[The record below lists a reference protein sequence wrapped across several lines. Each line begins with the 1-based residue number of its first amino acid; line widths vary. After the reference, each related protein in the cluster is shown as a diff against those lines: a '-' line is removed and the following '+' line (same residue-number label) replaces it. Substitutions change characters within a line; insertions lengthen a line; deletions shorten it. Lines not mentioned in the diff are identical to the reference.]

1 MAENI
6 QTDTHGEKPF
16 KGERIRGRADNDEGT
31 VCKRSRRSYK
41 EFLRRFAVLR
51 EEVHADYDSF
61 DMGYYAYGLSLYGNM
76 PLIEPLETRETY
88 KIRDFVIVLDTS
100 YSVSGELVEHF
111 LQETFT
117 ILTES
122 DSFFVRNKIRII
134 QCDDSV
140 KTDEEITDEKQIK
153 PLLNKFTLVGG
164 GGTDFRPAF
173 SYVRELLDKGELKN
187 MCGLIYFTDGKGIFP
202 AKCPSYKCAFCVGLV
217 HMRGNEVPPWAMQ
230 VELEE
235 TI

>member
-1 MAENI
+1 
-6 QTDTHGEKPF
+6 
-16 KGERIRGRADNDEGT
+16 
-31 VCKRSRRSYK
+31 
-41 EFLRRFAVLR
+41 
-51 EEVHADYDSF
+51 
-61 DMGYYAYGLSLYGNM
+61 M

-202 AKCPSYKCAFCVGLV
+202 AKCPSYKCAFVSVGAYE
-217 HMRGNEVPPWAMQ
+217 GNEVPPWAMQ